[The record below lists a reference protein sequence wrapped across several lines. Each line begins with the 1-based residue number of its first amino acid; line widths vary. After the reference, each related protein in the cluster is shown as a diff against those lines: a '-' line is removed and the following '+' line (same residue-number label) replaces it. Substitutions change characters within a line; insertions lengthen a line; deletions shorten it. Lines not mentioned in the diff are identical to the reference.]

1 MATTTITTT
10 NNYHN
15 HHYQE
20 EEIEEKSI
28 NNYKYV
34 DELCTDISD
43 YLEYL
48 SKLAKKEIRRSEEYN
63 RNIDNDD
70 EDYKNYK
77 NNPFPAFSNNMYKED
92 VGGKDVRRRGGR
104 RGGFWKYSKFDE
116 EAFNEK
122 IQNYILSTSSPQNI
136 TKVDNINI
144 LGLLESF
151 YDAVITSNVNYE
163 KVEAHD
169 DATITKDKETSSTSY
184 DNDDGDENSSAV
196 RLLKSIKH
204 NNDLIIKNN
213 DLIKSSSFS
222 SYLSSPEYLFNFN
235 HLFDSSNYSKWMC
248 PDSLYNK
255 YKILLLINSTF
266 KHQIKQPKIEPGPV
280 TYFKE
285 VLDEMSRQNVKW
297 MLDRKNQF
305 GAPNDQETN
314 DAILFGYL
322 VGWFISDH
330 AKDPKLSSHIF
341 MNGLPG
347 VAIALFR
354 KRRTDLTT
362 IFTIRATLLV
372 YEEAGKR
379 GIYHRYCV
387 ECAAFHCANVFITV
401 SQITAYEA
409 ELLLK

>member
-63 RNIDNDD
+63 RNIDNND

-92 VGGKDVRRRGGR
+92 IGGKDVRRRGGR

-235 HLFDSSNYSKWMC
+235 HLFDSSNYSKWLVSSSSFFAS
-248 PDSLYNK
+248 SL
-255 YKILLLINSTF
+255 F
-266 KHQIKQPKIEPGPV
+266 KGKSFNIEPGPV

-285 VLDEMSRQNVKW
+285 ILDEMSRQNVKW

-322 VGWFISDH
+322 VAWFINDYT
-330 AKDPKLSSHIF
+330 KDPKLSSHTF

-347 VAIALFR
+347 VAIALF
-354 KRRTDLTT
+354 L
-362 IFTIRATLLV
+362 

-379 GIYHRYCV
+379 GIYHRYCI

>member
-20 EEIEEKSI
+20 EEKEEKSI

-48 SKLAKKEIRRSEEYN
+48 SKLAKKEIRSDEKIQLSDSVYKF
-63 RNIDNDD
+63 I

-92 VGGKDVRRRGGR
+92 IDGKDVRRREGR

-122 IQNYILSTSSPQNI
+122 IQNYILSTSSSQNI
-136 TKVDNINI
+136 TKVDNINV

-151 YDAVITSNVNYE
+151 YDAIITSNVNYE
-163 KVEAHD
+163 NVEAHD

-235 HLFDSSNYSKWMC
+235 HLFDSSNYSKWDRL
-248 PDSLYNK
+248 DSWMADLW
-255 YKILLLINSTF
+255 NSF
-266 KHQIKQPKIEPGPV
+266 SQF
-280 TYFKE
+280 Y
-285 VLDEMSRQNVKW
+285 R
-297 MLDRKNQF
+297 NQF

-322 VGWFISDH
+322 VVRERSKAIIAHFHEW
-330 AKDPKLSSHIF
+330 
-341 MNGLPG
+341 LPG

-372 YEEAGKR
+372 DEEEAGKR
-379 GIYHRYCV
+379 GIYHRYCI